1 MSGAVTTTGR
11 GSCHGPR
18 VAVER
23 GGFQGQGRLAGVW
36 RMVPGELQR
45 SFAAALTLRGSQGEV
60 SVPETV
66 QLILQQ
72 AAVQRASDIHLTP
85 DEALFRMQWRI
96 DGVLHMAAG
105 FDREFGSRLVA
116 RLKVISGLLTYRTDI
131 PQEGRVAAEHSAT
144 EVRVSTF
151 PTLYGEK
158 AAVRLFGGA
167 AERQRLAQLG
177 LPPDSEQCL
186 RQQLLATSGVLLITG
201 PSSSGKT
208 TTAYALIRE
217 ILQDSGGARC
227 VMTIE
232 DPIESAIAGAAQ
244 SQVRPAAGFDL
255 ATGLKSM
262 MRQDPDV
269 ILVGEIRD
277 AATAE
282 STFQAALTGHLV
294 IATFHAGSA
303 AEALTRLLELGLE
316 PCLIRS
322 ALRLVVSQRLLR
334 KCCDCQQSSSG
345 IVAAVSNLTDKP
357 SAAAALAAGCSGC
370 GGTGYLGRLALA
382 ECLDP
387 DDPAVAAA
395 LLSRAD
401 SQVLAAAAARSGMVS
416 LRVLAEQCVQAGVT
430 STAEVLRVF
439 GGRTGVTS
447 GR

>member
-1 MSGAVTTTGR
+1 
-11 GSCHGPR
+11 
-18 VAVER
+18 
-23 GGFQGQGRLAGVW
+23 
-36 RMVPGELQR
+36 MVPGELQR
-45 SFAAALTLRGSQGEV
+45 SFAAAMAQRGSHAEV
-60 SVPETV
+60 AVPDAV

-72 AAVQRASDIHLTP
+72 AALQRASDIHLTP
-85 DEALFRMQWRI
+85 DDSLFRMQWRI
-96 DGVLHMAAG
+96 DGVLHLAAG
-105 FDREFGSRLVA
+105 FEREFGSRLVA
-116 RLKVISGLLTYRTDI
+116 RLKVIAGLLTYRTDI
-131 PQEGRVAAEHSAT
+131 PQEGRVAAEYSAS

-167 AERQRLAQLG
+167 AERQLLAQLG
-177 LPPDSEQCL
+177 LPPESEQCL

-217 ILQDSGGARC
+217 ILRAGDGARC

-255 ATGLKSM
+255 AAGLKSM

-277 AATAE
+277 PATAE
-282 STFQAALTGHLV
+282 ATFQAALTGHLV

-303 AEALTRLLELGLE
+303 VEALTRLLEMGLE
-316 PCLIRS
+316 PYLIRS
-322 ALRLVVSQRLLR
+322 ALRMVVSQRLLR
-334 KCCDCQQSSSG
+334 KCCDCQRCSAG
-345 IVAAVSNLTDKP
+345 IPAAATNLTDKP
-357 SAAAALAAGCSGC
+357 LPAAALAAGCSNC
-370 GGTGYLGRLALA
+370 GGTGYLGRVALA

-387 DDPAVAAA
+387 DLSAVAAA

-401 SQVLAAAAARSGMVS
+401 SQVLAAAAERSGMVG
-416 LRVLAEQCVQAGVT
+416 LRVFAERAIQAGVT
-430 STAEVLRVF
+430 NTAEVLRVF
-439 GGRTGVTS
+439 GGRAGVTNGRQQTGS
-447 GR
+447 GIRYEATTAGS